1 MPRKSRLKLPPLDL
15 ATDEPLGQRLARLR
29 KERGYTQLELSGKT
43 GVLRELISDYERGRL
58 RPNYEIIIRFA
69 MALEVSADEL
79 LGIKPSKRSPY
90 KPSLKILRRMKKIE
104 ALPDNHQKFILKTI
118 DSHLKALEH

>member
-1 MPRKSRLKLPPLDL
+1 MPRKSRSKLPPPNL
-15 ATDEPLGQRLARLR
+15 ADEPLGQRLARFR
-29 KERGYTQLELSGKT
+29 KERGYTQLELSEKT

-69 MALEVSADEL
+69 LALEVSADEL
-79 LGIKPSKRSPY
+79 LGIKPSTCSVY

-104 ALPDNHQKFILKTI
+104 ALPDSQQKFILKTI
-118 DSHLKALEH
+118 DSHLKALEK